1 MMTMVSLSAW
11 VGPVRRRAKLAAGAS
26 IGKYYDQS
34 AVTTIAHT
42 MNGAY
47 DAFGNKGFKGYMVGG
62 NVTLAKNMV
71 ASVEYY
77 DLKNKEGNDDKHA
90 RTLWSELAISF

>member
-1 MMTMVSLSAW
+1 
-11 VGPVRRRAKLAAGAS
+11 
-26 IGKYYDQS
+26 
-34 AVTTIAHT
+34 
-42 MNGAY
+42 
-47 DAFGNKGFKGYMVGG
+47 MVGG